1 MARTIAIIK
10 KEMTDKYLSHDYIR
24 TAYGINL
31 GTSFE
36 NAFSIYSVESIIFY
50 CFAFAVWTLEVLFD
64 KHVSEVTQTIA
75 SLKPHNLKWY
85 VNKAKLFMPGYSL
98 ITDTDI
104 YDTSAMT
111 LEEIDAAKVVKYAA
125 AVESNAVVYI
135 KVAGSDGN
143 LPVQL
148 DVDQEAGLLAYFKEI
163 KDAGVKLVV
172 VNLPADHYRLEM
184 KIYYNPMILNS
195 AGLHLQGGD
204 PVRDAIRKFLRD
216 LPFNGEYRNSSLVD
230 SLQVID
236 GVVMPELIRAEISPS
251 GFDGTWQTVDG
262 FAVPE
267 SGYYK
272 IYNEETELNINFIPY
287 ETVSN

>member
-24 TAYGINL
+24 TSYGINV

-36 NAFSIYSVESIIFY
+36 NAFSIYSVESILFY
-50 CFAFAVWTLEVLFD
+50 CFAAAIWTLEVLFD
-64 KHVSEVTQTIA
+64 KHVSEVATTIA
-75 SLKPHNLKWY
+75 NLKPHNLKWY

-98 ITDTDI
+98 VTDTDN
-104 YDTSAMT
+104 YDTSSMT
-111 LEEIDAAKVVKYAA
+111 LEEVEAARVVKYAA

-135 KVAGSDGN
+135 KVAGSDGT

-148 DVDQEAGLLAYFKEI
+148 DGDQEAGLVAYFKEI
-163 KDAGVKLVV
+163 KDAGVKLEV

-195 AGLHLQGGD
+195 GGLHLQGGD
-204 PVRDAIRKFLRD
+204 PVRDAIRQFLRD

-230 SLQVID
+230 ALQVLE
-236 GVVMPELIRAEISPS
+236 GVVMPELIKAEISPS
-251 GFDGTWQTVDG
+251 GFEGTWQTVDG
-262 FAVPE
+262 FAVPD

-272 IYNEETELNINFIPY
+272 IYNEETELNLNFIPY